1 MWGSSLTRMQ
11 KKKPLFPLSFF
22 SPPLSLLW
30 PHPLLSSLPLHTHS
44 STPGSCSSL
53 SSLSTMSTGRGGGDG
68 DGGGGGR
75 GCRGVWALACGS
87 RIHSPPPLVRGA
99 PSGGGG
105 RGIWRSPH
113 ESAGG
118 TLRSDCRD
126 GGWQLRQ
133 HRGLAADLV
142 TASTTGVGNGEGGN
156 PLVHHH
162 AKWNRFH

>member
-11 KKKPLFPLSFF
+11 KKTPLPILFF
-22 SPPLSLLW
+22 LPSPLSLVASPTPLLSPT
-30 PHPLLSSLPLHTHS
+30 PHPLFHSRLLFSPLLPLDDEHW
-44 STPGSCSSL
+44 P
-53 SSLSTMSTGRGGGDG
+53 RWW
-68 DGGGGGR
+68 R
-75 GCRGVWALACGS
+75 RRRWRARVPRGVGAGVRQPHPFSA
-87 RIHSPPPLVRGA
+87 PLVRGA

-156 PLVHHH
+156 PLGHHH
-162 AKWNRFH
+162 MKWNRFH